1 MDILHKMMFVKHFLV
16 TFCLFVANIYEES
29 KTQCVSLIGRTSSC
43 LAWQSSQG
51 ANPRYPFEEQM
62 RPSCHSIFS
71 FVCPNPFLGYWQAPF
86 FAPKSCFC
94 PPGVAPRGSGLQ
106 SARNMRSRALL
117 CCARS
122 VSRCSAFCAAF
133 CGELALCPWVRIP

>member
-1 MDILHKMMFVKHFLV
+1 MDILHKMMFVKHFWQ
-16 TFCLFVANIYEES
+16 LFVFLLPTFM
-29 KTQCVSLIGRTSSC
+29 KTPRRNCVSLIGRTSSC
-43 LAWQSSQG
+43 LAWRSSQG
-51 ANPRYPFEEQM
+51 ANKPYPFEEQM

-71 FVCPNPFLGYWQAPF
+71 FVCPNPFLGSWQAPF

-117 CCARS
+117 CSAPS